1 MALYILAFV
10 TAMLLAWFIT
20 PGVRRFALKHNIMV
34 HPGGRRVHTRPT
46 PLLGGLA
53 IYAGFAISSTIFL
66 LLFLLLY
73 GKLDI
78 SGAGL
83 IVSGAIIVTLGMLDD
98 MREMSWKAQ
107 VGAIILSGIV
117 VVSFGV
123 RIHFVTNPFGQ
134 PQSVYVPSII
144 SWIITLAWIFGVTKT
159 FDMLDGLDGLA
170 SGIGAIAAG
179 TLSIMT
185 YYAGQPQVAMMSA
198 ALCGACIGFLRF
210 NFNPAKIFMGTG
222 GSQFI
227 GFALAVISII
237 ASFKMAAAMAIV
249 LPILVLGIPI
259 FDGLFVMIRRLI
271 NKQPIAVADKTH
283 LHHRLLRLGLSHKQT
298 VILIWVLML
307 LLCGIALFILLHE

>member
-1 MALYILAFV
+1 MVLYVLAFI

-20 PGVRRFALKHNIMV
+20 PIMRRIAIKHNIMV

-46 PLLGGLA
+46 PLWGGFA
-53 IYAGFAISSTIFL
+53 IYSGFAISSVIFL
-66 LLFLLLY
+66 LLFYLLN

-78 SGAGL
+78 SGVGL

-98 MREMSWKAQ
+98 IRDMSPKAQ
-107 VGAIILSGIV
+107 ILAIIIAGVV
-117 VVSFGV
+117 VVSFGI
-123 RIHFVTNPFGQ
+123 RIQFVTNPFGQ
-134 PQSVYVPSII
+134 PQSLYVPSII
-144 SWIITLAWIFGVTKT
+144 SWIITLIWIFGVTKT

-227 GFALAVISII
+227 GFALAVISVI
-237 ASFKMAAAMAIV
+237 ASFKMAAAMAIIV
-249 LPILVLGIPI
+249 SILVLGIPI
-259 FDGLFVMIRRLI
+259 FDGLFVMVRRI
-271 NKQPIAVADKTH
+271 VNRQPISVADKTH
-283 LHHRLLRLGLSHKQT
+283 LHHRLLKLGLSHKQT
-298 VILIWVLML
+298 VILIWALML
-307 LLCGIALFILLHE
+307 LLCGIALFILLGK